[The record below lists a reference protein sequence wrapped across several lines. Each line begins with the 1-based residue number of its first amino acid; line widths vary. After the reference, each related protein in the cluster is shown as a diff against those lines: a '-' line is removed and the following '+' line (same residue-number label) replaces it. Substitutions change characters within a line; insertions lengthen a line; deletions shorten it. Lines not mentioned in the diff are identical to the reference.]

1 MRMETQGKREIQW
14 STVLVCLLAMLA
26 VLGGMAYG
34 GYAMRAQQERA
45 KESAA
50 QTLTLDEQADRILA
64 SMSQTEKVGQI
75 VMIGIHGTDVTD
87 DSLYMLHQFHF
98 GGVILFDRNLQSKE
112 QIRTLTS
119 HLQEQA
125 EEKVPLFIAID
136 EEGGDVVRG
145 KDILTPPPSQQELG
159 RAGAPAK
166 AQDWAKRTGTM
177 LKDLGINVNIAPVAD
192 VGSPDRRSFS
202 KDPQTVATFVEA
214 AAAGYEQAGEIY
226 ALKHFPGIGKGKV
239 DSHQEISAV
248 DASMA
253 VLQQEDL
260 VPFQQR
266 IAQGSSDKYFILVS
280 HLKYPALDAE
290 HPASQSK
297 AIMTDLLRQKTGFTG
312 LIITDDMEMGAV
324 SKHGSYRDMG
334 VKAILAGADM
344 VMMCHEYE
352 HEQDIYMGILDAVK
366 DGTISEDR
374 LNDSVRRVL
383 RAKLANLM

>member
-1 MRMETQGKREIQW
+1 
-14 STVLVCLLAMLA
+14 
-26 VLGGMAYG
+26 
-34 GYAMRAQQERA
+34 
-45 KESAA
+45 
-50 QTLTLDEQADRILA
+50 
-64 SMSQTEKVGQI
+64 
-75 VMIGIHGTDVTD
+75 
-87 DSLYMLHQFHF
+87 
-98 GGVILFDRNLQSKE
+98 
-112 QIRTLTS
+112 
-119 HLQEQA
+119 
-125 EEKVPLFIAID
+125 
-136 EEGGDVVRG
+136 
-145 KDILTPPPSQQELG
+145 
-159 RAGAPAK
+159 
-166 AQDWAKRTGTM
+166 
-177 LKDLGINVNIAPVAD
+177 
-192 VGSPDRRSFS
+192 
-202 KDPQTVATFVEA
+202 
-214 AAAGYEQAGEIY
+214 
-226 ALKHFPGIGKGKV
+226 
-239 DSHQEISAV
+239 
-248 DASMA
+248 MA